1 MKKRILG
8 FLSIPLFFLV
18 GCTNKDVALSG
29 TITTKEVEIEDIKDI
44 NVSLKVNKEKL
55 SDNVNKFNI

>member
-8 FLSIPLFFLV
+8 FLSLPLFFLV

-29 TITTKEVEIEDIKDI
+29 TITTK
-44 NVSLKVNKEKL
+44 
-55 SDNVNKFNI
+55 